1 MALSPSATVELLRKL
16 DHLPNKKLGQNFLID
31 GNLVKK
37 SLSMADLPKGL
48 PVLEIGPGLGTLT
61 GQLLDLGHPVYAV
74 EIDRRLE
81 AHLQKNFDAQIQSGQ
96 LNLLRED
103 AVKKPVGNLPSSI
116 ERYAVV
122 ANLPYAISSAWM
134 EGLLGSMKL
143 PERMVMMLQKEASD
157 RMLAKPGTKAF
168 NALSIFLQACFQEAG
183 SHQVSGQCFHP
194 APAVSSVLLRMDKLP
209 KPYPFPKDVR
219 MLIRR
224 IFTQRRKQ
232 LGSLI
237 KNESKM
243 IQGCMNAWLERQNI
257 CPTLRPEKIQ
267 VKQWTDLATSLEW
280 KERQAGFTPSP

>member
-16 DHLPNKKLGQNFLID
+16 GHLPNKKLGQNFLID
-31 GNLVKK
+31 GNLVEK
-37 SLSMADLPKGL
+37 SLSMADLPKDL

-81 AHLQKNFDAQIQSGQ
+81 AHLQKHFDSQIQSGQ

-103 AVKKPVGNLPSSI
+103 AVKKPLGNLPSSI
-116 ERYAVV
+116 DRYAVV

-134 EGLLGSMKL
+134 EGLLGSMQL

-157 RMLAKPGTKAF
+157 RMLAQPGSKAF

-183 SHQVSGQCFHP
+183 THQVSGQCFHP
-194 APAVSSVLLRMDKLP
+194 APAVSSVLLRMDKLA

-237 KNESKM
+237 KNESKR
-243 IQGCMNAWLERQNI
+243 IQDCMNVWLKRQNI

-267 VKQWTDLATSLEW
+267 VKQWTDLAISLE
-280 KERQAGFTPSP
+280 